1 MAENIV
7 ISVVAKIAEY
17 TVAPVGR
24 WLCYSFHFN
33 SNIENLK
40 TQAEHL
46 REAKDMVQHSVDVA
60 VRNEEEIYPVVSTWL
75 TDVDRITELA
85 TRRLRESE
93 EEAGTRS
100 SNAACLNLKQR
111 HRLSREAKKIVES
124 IAQLFANGK
133 FGKVSNP
140 TLPSEEMVYKGNI
153 ENLKNQ
159 EEELQHARERV
170 QLSVVAASRNGEE
183 IYSDVSK
190 WLTDVDRIT
199 VLATKILR
207 ESEEEASTRS
217 SNAAGLNLQQRHQL
231 SREAKKIVENIAQL
245 FTRLHNNGNFEKVSI
260 PTLPSE
266 EMDYRSNIEN
276 LKNQEE
282 ELQHARER
290 VRPSVVAALRNGE
303 EIYSDVSKWLTDVDR
318 ITESATKILRESEE
332 EARTRSSNAA
342 GLNLQQRHEL
352 SREAKKIVENIV
364 QLFAKLRNNGNFEK
378 VSKPPT
384 LQNMVPKQSKDY
396 MILGSRMSVIKR
408 IMEALRDGS
417 FNRIGVS
424 GLAGVGKSTLM
435 KEICRQVKEKR
446 LFDEVALAEVTNS
459 PNLCRIQ
466 GEIASMLNLQFDSNE
481 TKSKRA
487 DRLEK
492 RLKNGNEILVILDD
506 IWMELDLKE
515 IGIPSGG
522 CKLLLTSRDQRVL
535 ASRMDTEKNFKLDI
549 LGVEEAWTLFEK
561 MAGVSF
567 KDDPRL
573 QNEAIKVA
581 KECAG
586 LPIALVTV
594 SKALKDHKDL
604 SIWKDALVQL
614 RRPPPEHDTE
624 IWLPVYSCIK
634 LSYKHL
640 VGEEIKSLFLL
651 CAQQGYVIS
660 YQDLLR
666 YGFGLRLFPG
676 AYTMED
682 ASNRLKGL
690 VLKLQDSCLLIQSP
704 HSSKE
709 FYMHDV
715 VRHVATMIASND
727 RNMFVM
733 RGNGGQTT
741 WAFGDALK
749 TCEVLS
755 IHGAHHIHKYPNK
768 VECPKLRYFHVQC
781 KDSYLNSYLKWPI
794 EDIIFQGMNMLEDI
808 IFQGMDKLE
817 VLSLT
822 KIRLSSL
829 WPLTKLQTL
838 CLHECELMDIHVI
851 GELNTLVILSLAR
864 SSISNLPSEI
874 RLLTSLRLLDLTY
887 CVRLKVIPPNVLS
900 SLVNLEELYMQGIK
914 VQWEV
919 EGPRNE
925 GQNASLAELKKLS
938 HLTTLEM
945 DISDANYIPK
955 DLFTEKFERYKICIG
970 DIKPWDT
977 LFTVEAISRA
987 LKFKNMSF
995 QLDFEIKMLLK
1006 RTEYLH
1012 LDSSNCTKSVL
1023 YELNR
1028 ENFQKLKH
1036 LHIQINGDIK
1046 RILELRTPAVAF
1058 PILETFVLK
1067 DMFSLEEICRGKLL
1081 LSSFKNL
1088 KVLKVV
1094 NCDKL
1099 RFIFSSSI
1107 VRGLSLLEEL
1117 NITSCNNMGA
1127 IFVKE
1132 EEDGIEDHG
1141 DMMVFGRLQTLVLND
1156 LPKLVGFLSTK
1167 DSLMADCRETN
1178 SEGNHD
1184 LQLPLLHHD
1193 QVSFPSLQTL
1203 CMWGLPKI
1211 KYVWSCGQEPKTVF
1225 SGLEQLQ
1232 VLEIEDCGVEEIVA
1246 FERGGEAVA
1255 IIEIEDCGGEEIVAF
1270 ERGGE
1275 AVAIRT
1281 LMFPQ
1286 VTKLKFRNLLKLKW
1300 FYKGVHVS
1308 KWPMLKEMKI
1318 ERCEK
1323 VEIFASEVVSF
1334 EKTVKDQRQFEM
1346 SNIKQPLFSV
1356 DEDSF
1361 PSLET
1366 LWISDCQELFHVFPT
1381 AILMRSLT
1389 DLRIQFCSS
1398 LEIIF
1403 GKLDGQNGKE
1413 PQVLISPGSRTEES
1427 GAITNFA
1434 STVSFPS
1441 LQTLHMKY
1449 LRKIKHIWSEYSKT
1463 VFNFQSLQN
1472 INACRCESLKSLF
1485 PISIIRCL
1493 EQLQVLEIE
1502 NCGVEEI
1509 VAVEG
1514 GGGEA
1519 IRTLVFPQVTQL
1531 KFSDLP
1537 RLKWFC
1543 QGVYVTKWP
1552 MLKKMKIVR
1561 CEKVEIFA
1569 SEVVSFEKTVKDQ
1582 RQFEMSNIKQPLFLV
1597 NEHSFPSLETLEFLY
1612 MGSLEII
1619 FGKLE
1624 GQNGKEPQVLISPA
1638 SGTEESG
1645 ATTHFAS
1652 TVSFPSLQTLCMKDL
1667 PKLKHVWSYDQ
1678 EPKTVFNFQ
1687 NLQNINAWR
1696 CKSLKS
1702 LFPISVINC
1711 LKQLQLLEIEDCGVE
1726 EIVVVER
1733 GGEAVAIRTLVFPQV
1748 TQLKFSYLG
1757 RLKWFCKGVYVSK
1770 WPMLKEMTIDG
1781 CDKVEIFASEVV
1793 SFEKTVKDQ
1802 RQFEMSNIKQP
1813 IFLVNEHSFP
1823 SLETLEI
1830 SNMDSLEIIF
1840 GKLEG
1845 QNGIEPQ
1852 VLISPESRTEESG
1865 AITNF
1870 ASTVAF
1876 PSLQTLRMKDLHK
1889 LKHVWSEYSKT
1900 VFNFQNLEVIQA
1912 VRCESLKSLFP
1923 ISIIR
1928 CLEQLQ
1934 VLEIENCGVEEIVAV
1949 ERGGGGG
1956 EAIRTLVF
1964 PQVTQL
1970 KFSDLSRLKWFC
1982 QGVYVTKWPMLKEMT
1997 IDGCDKV
2004 EIFASEVV
2012 SFEKTVKDQR
2022 QFEMSNIKQ
2031 PLFLVNEHSFPSLE
2045 TLEFWDMDSLEIIF
2059 VKLEGQ
2065 NGKEPQ
2071 VLISPASGT
2080 EESGATTHFV
2090 STHSFPSLETLEFWD
2105 MDSLE
2110 IIFGKLEGQNGKE
2123 PQVLISPESG
2133 TEESGAITNFAST
2146 VAFPSLQTL
2155 RMKDLHKLKHVWS
2168 EYSKTVFN
2176 FQNLEVIQAVR
2187 CESLK
2192 SLFPISIIRCLEQLQ
2207 VLEIENCGVEE
2218 IVAVERGGGGGEA
2231 IRTLVFPQ
2239 VTQLKFSDLS
2249 RLKWFCQGV
2258 YVTKWPMLKEMTID
2272 GCDKVEI
2279 FASEVV
2285 SFEKTVKDQR
2295 QFEMSNIKQPLF
2307 LVNEHSFPS
2316 LETLE
2321 FLNMGSLEIIF
2332 GMLEGQNGKEPQVL
2346 ISPASGTEES
2356 GATTHFA
2363 STLSFPSLKKLHI
2376 RWMCKLE
2383 IIWQDQVTATSF
2395 PNIQE
2400 LDILSCDKLL
2410 HVFQSKLHTTTTTL
2424 MQSLTSLRIWCC
2436 DSLETI
2442 FGNMEGQNGKEPL
2455 VLIAPSSGTEESV
2468 AREDGIARY
2477 IEFPIL
2483 TELSLYGLP
2492 KLKWIFEGVHTN
2504 LKSWPSLKTLFLEE
2518 CGEQVN
2524 KMIWASNFAS
2534 SSSSQEN
2541 QLHTWIQQ
2549 PTFQSRSL
2557 KYTKANSSI

>member
-1597 NEHSFPSLETLEFLY
+1597 NEHSFPSLETLE
-1612 MGSLEII
+1612 
-1619 FGKLE
+1619 
-1624 GQNGKEPQVLISPA
+1624 
-1638 SGTEESG
+1638 
-1645 ATTHFAS
+1645 
-1652 TVSFPSLQTLCMKDL
+1652 
-1667 PKLKHVWSYDQ
+1667 
-1678 EPKTVFNFQ
+1678 
-1687 NLQNINAWR
+1687 
-1696 CKSLKS
+1696 
-1702 LFPISVINC
+1702 
-1711 LKQLQLLEIEDCGVE
+1711 
-1726 EIVVVER
+1726 
-1733 GGEAVAIRTLVFPQV
+1733 
-1748 TQLKFSYLG
+1748 
-1757 RLKWFCKGVYVSK
+1757 
-1770 WPMLKEMTIDG
+1770 
-1781 CDKVEIFASEVV
+1781 
-1793 SFEKTVKDQ
+1793 
-1802 RQFEMSNIKQP
+1802 
-1813 IFLVNEHSFP
+1813 
-1823 SLETLEI
+1823 I

-2090 STHSFPSLETLEFWD
+2090 STIVFPQVTQLKFSDLPRLKSFCQGVYVTKWPMLKKMKIERCEKIEIFASEVVSFEKTVKDQRQFEMSNIKQPLFLMNEHSFPSLETLEFWD

>member
-1203 CMWGLPKI
+1203 
-1211 KYVWSCGQEPKTVF
+1211 
-1225 SGLEQLQ
+1225 
-1232 VLEIEDCGVEEIVA
+1232 
-1246 FERGGEAVA
+1246 
-1255 IIEIEDCGGEEIVAF
+1255 
-1270 ERGGE
+1270 
-1275 AVAIRT
+1275 
-1281 LMFPQ
+1281 
-1286 VTKLKFRNLLKLKW
+1286 
-1300 FYKGVHVS
+1300 
-1308 KWPMLKEMKI
+1308 
-1318 ERCEK
+1318 
-1323 VEIFASEVVSF
+1323 
-1334 EKTVKDQRQFEM
+1334 
-1346 SNIKQPLFSV
+1346 
-1356 DEDSF
+1356 
-1361 PSLET
+1361 
-1366 LWISDCQELFHVFPT
+1366 
-1381 AILMRSLT
+1381 
-1389 DLRIQFCSS
+1389 
-1398 LEIIF
+1398 
-1403 GKLDGQNGKE
+1403 
-1413 PQVLISPGSRTEES
+1413 
-1427 GAITNFA
+1427 
-1434 STVSFPS
+1434 
-1441 LQTLHMKY
+1441 HMKY

-2090 STHSFPSLETLEFWD
+2090 STIVFPQVTQLKFSDLPRLKSFCQGVYVTKWPMLKKMKIERCEKIEIFASEVVSFEKTVKDQRQFEMSNIKQPLFLMNEHSFPSLETLEFWD

>member
-1434 STVSFPS
+1434 STV
-1441 LQTLHMKY
+1441 
-1449 LRKIKHIWSEYSKT
+1449 
-1463 VFNFQSLQN
+1463 
-1472 INACRCESLKSLF
+1472 
-1485 PISIIRCL
+1485 
-1493 EQLQVLEIE
+1493 
-1502 NCGVEEI
+1502 
-1509 VAVEG
+1509 
-1514 GGGEA
+1514 
-1519 IRTLVFPQVTQL
+1519 
-1531 KFSDLP
+1531 
-1537 RLKWFC
+1537 
-1543 QGVYVTKWP
+1543 
-1552 MLKKMKIVR
+1552 
-1561 CEKVEIFA
+1561 
-1569 SEVVSFEKTVKDQ
+1569 
-1582 RQFEMSNIKQPLFLV
+1582 
-1597 NEHSFPSLETLEFLY
+1597 
-1612 MGSLEII
+1612 
-1619 FGKLE
+1619 
-1624 GQNGKEPQVLISPA
+1624 
-1638 SGTEESG
+1638 
-1645 ATTHFAS
+1645 
-1652 TVSFPSLQTLCMKDL
+1652 
-1667 PKLKHVWSYDQ
+1667 
-1678 EPKTVFNFQ
+1678 
-1687 NLQNINAWR
+1687 
-1696 CKSLKS
+1696 
-1702 LFPISVINC
+1702 
-1711 LKQLQLLEIEDCGVE
+1711 
-1726 EIVVVER
+1726 
-1733 GGEAVAIRTLVFPQV
+1733 
-1748 TQLKFSYLG
+1748 
-1757 RLKWFCKGVYVSK
+1757 
-1770 WPMLKEMTIDG
+1770 
-1781 CDKVEIFASEVV
+1781 
-1793 SFEKTVKDQ
+1793 
-1802 RQFEMSNIKQP
+1802 
-1813 IFLVNEHSFP
+1813 
-1823 SLETLEI
+1823 
-1830 SNMDSLEIIF
+1830 
-1840 GKLEG
+1840 
-1845 QNGIEPQ
+1845 
-1852 VLISPESRTEESG
+1852 
-1865 AITNF
+1865 
-1870 ASTVAF
+1870 AF

-2090 STHSFPSLETLEFWD
+2090 STIVFPQVTQLKFSDLPRLKSFCQGVYVTKWPMLKKMKIERCEKIEIFASEVVSFEKTVKDQRQFEMSNIKQPLFLMNEHSFPSLETLEFWD

>member
-1356 DEDSF
+1356 DE
-1361 PSLET
+1361 
-1366 LWISDCQELFHVFPT
+1366 
-1381 AILMRSLT
+1381 
-1389 DLRIQFCSS
+1389 
-1398 LEIIF
+1398 
-1403 GKLDGQNGKE
+1403 
-1413 PQVLISPGSRTEES
+1413 
-1427 GAITNFA
+1427 
-1434 STVSFPS
+1434 
-1441 LQTLHMKY
+1441 
-1449 LRKIKHIWSEYSKT
+1449 
-1463 VFNFQSLQN
+1463 
-1472 INACRCESLKSLF
+1472 
-1485 PISIIRCL
+1485 
-1493 EQLQVLEIE
+1493 
-1502 NCGVEEI
+1502 
-1509 VAVEG
+1509 
-1514 GGGEA
+1514 
-1519 IRTLVFPQVTQL
+1519 
-1531 KFSDLP
+1531 
-1537 RLKWFC
+1537 
-1543 QGVYVTKWP
+1543 
-1552 MLKKMKIVR
+1552 
-1561 CEKVEIFA
+1561 
-1569 SEVVSFEKTVKDQ
+1569 
-1582 RQFEMSNIKQPLFLV
+1582 
-1597 NEHSFPSLETLEFLY
+1597 
-1612 MGSLEII
+1612 
-1619 FGKLE
+1619 
-1624 GQNGKEPQVLISPA
+1624 
-1638 SGTEESG
+1638 
-1645 ATTHFAS
+1645 
-1652 TVSFPSLQTLCMKDL
+1652 
-1667 PKLKHVWSYDQ
+1667 
-1678 EPKTVFNFQ
+1678 
-1687 NLQNINAWR
+1687 
-1696 CKSLKS
+1696 
-1702 LFPISVINC
+1702 
-1711 LKQLQLLEIEDCGVE
+1711 
-1726 EIVVVER
+1726 
-1733 GGEAVAIRTLVFPQV
+1733 
-1748 TQLKFSYLG
+1748 
-1757 RLKWFCKGVYVSK
+1757 
-1770 WPMLKEMTIDG
+1770 
-1781 CDKVEIFASEVV
+1781 
-1793 SFEKTVKDQ
+1793 
-1802 RQFEMSNIKQP
+1802 
-1813 IFLVNEHSFP
+1813 HSFP

-2090 STHSFPSLETLEFWD
+2090 STIVFPQVTQLKFSDLPRLKSFCQGVYVTKWPMLKKMKIERCEKIEIFASEVVSFEKTVKDQRQFEMSNIKQPLFLMNEHSFPSLETLEFWD